1 MHETSN
7 NRFPG
12 EADQRIEHLMRF
24 YGWPRFEAKCYFFY
38 EQFDPID
45 WIDYD

>member
-1 MHETSN
+1 MLETSN

-12 EADQRIEHLMRF
+12 EAIDRIEYLMRF
-24 YGWPRFEAKCYFFY
+24 YGWSRFEAKCYFFY